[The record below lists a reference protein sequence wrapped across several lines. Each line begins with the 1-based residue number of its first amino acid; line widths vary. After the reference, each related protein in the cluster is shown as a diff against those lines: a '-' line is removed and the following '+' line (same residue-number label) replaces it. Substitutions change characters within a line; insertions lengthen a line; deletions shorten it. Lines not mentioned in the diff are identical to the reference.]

1 MKPLWALVQI
11 LRHHLGRVLIDFV
24 DPLVV
29 AKKVALTDVHKYI
42 SIYDIEPFLSSGTK
56 GISGTMVRGKNR

>member
-1 MKPLWALVQI
+1 MQI
-11 LRHHLGRVLIDFV
+11 LHHLLGRVLIDFI

-42 SIYDIEPFLSSGTK
+42 SIYDIEPLLTSGTK
-56 GISGTMVRGKNR
+56 GVSGTIVKGKNNPT